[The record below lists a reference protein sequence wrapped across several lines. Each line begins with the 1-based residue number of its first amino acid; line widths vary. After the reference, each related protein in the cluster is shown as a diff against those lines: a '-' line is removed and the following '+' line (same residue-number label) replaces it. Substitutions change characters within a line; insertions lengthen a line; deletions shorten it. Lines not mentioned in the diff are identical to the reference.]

1 VFAFLL
7 QRVTQSAVVLFIV
20 SILVFAGVYAIG
32 DPIELLI
39 SPESTAEEI
48 EAARIALGLD
58 KSLGEQYWLYLK
70 GLTQGDLGVSFVYNT
85 PTVTLILQRLTAT
98 VELGIVAFALSV
110 LMGIPL
116 GLLAGYYSK
125 TPTDHAIMN
134 GSIFMFSLPNFWQG
148 LLFILLFAVWLNWF
162 PAGDRGAVGV
172 ILGIET
178 SLATWDGWRHIL
190 LPAFNLALF
199 NAALIIRL
207 TRSSIQEVMS
217 SEYVRYARAKGVSN
231 RRILMRHAF
240 RNIQIPLITVLG
252 LELGNLLAYGII
264 TETVFDWPGMGQL
277 LINSIKL
284 NDRPVIVG
292 YLLIVVVL
300 FVVINTIVDI
310 LYTLLDPRI
319 SIDGKKA

>member
-1 VFAFLL
+1 
-7 QRVTQSAVVLFIV
+7 
-20 SILVFAGVYAIG
+20 
-32 DPIELLI
+32 
-39 SPESTAEEI
+39 
-48 EAARIALGLD
+48 
-58 KSLGEQYWLYLK
+58 
-70 GLTQGDLGVSFVYNT
+70 
-85 PTVTLILQRLTAT
+85 
-98 VELGIVAFALSV
+98 
-110 LMGIPL
+110 
-116 GLLAGYYSK
+116 
-125 TPTDHAIMN
+125 MN

>member
-1 VFAFLL
+1 MFAFLL